1 MNPGDLLGSVNSVNV
16 AEART
21 AEWRGRVWRSGI
33 FKRPVNG
40 PVRAE
45 GVGLAG
51 DEQADLSVHGGR
63 EKSVYAYPAEHY
75 TFWRGE
81 LAGPQRKVLELP
93 GAFGENLTTEGFVE
107 SDIGVGDLLRVGS
120 ALLRVTEPRLPCAKL
135 GLRFRDPHMTRRFYD
150 ARRNGIYFAIEEPGD
165 IRAGDEIRREFRHP
179 DRLTVQEVTDLETGG
194 AVPDG
199 TRERAGRHPGLSAS
213 WRERFG
219 GDGS

>member
-1 MNPGDLLGSVNSVNV
+1 MKPDGLLGFVSSVNV
-16 AEART
+16 ARART

-33 FKRPVNG
+33 FKKPVEG

-75 TFWRGE
+75 AFWQGR
-81 LAGPQRKVLELP
+81 LAGPQRKVLEVP
-93 GAFGENLTTEGFVE
+93 GAFGENLTTKGLLE
-107 SDIGVGDLLRVGS
+107 SEVGIGDLLRVGS

-135 GLRFRDPHMTRRFYD
+135 GLRFQDALMTRHFYE
-150 ARRNGIYFAIEEPGD
+150 ARRNGIYFAIEDSGE
-165 IRAGDEIRREFRHP
+165 IQAGDEIHLELRHP
-179 DRLTVQEVTDLETGG
+179 ERLTVQELADLETGG
-194 AVPDG
+194 AVAEG
-199 TRERAGRHPGLSAS
+199 TREKAARHPGLSAS

-219 GDGS
+219 GDGV